1 MLWLSRA
8 GGERA
13 WEVEHAAHAR
23 EEAKGRAGANKGVAS
38 GQVWQW
44 PLKSVKVK
52 VKMKTRAKSII
63 GSRQSGG
70 PVAVPLFCIPPVE
83 SD

>member
-13 WEVEHAAHAR
+13 WEVGHAAHAR

-38 GQVWQW
+38 
-44 PLKSVKVK
+44 
-52 VKMKTRAKSII
+52 
-63 GSRQSGG
+63 
-70 PVAVPLFCIPPVE
+70 VAVAVE
-83 SD
+83 VREN

>member
-23 EEAKGRAGANKGVAS
+23 EEAKGRAGANKGVA
-38 GQVWQW
+38 
-44 PLKSVKVK
+44 
-52 VKMKTRAKSII
+52 R
-63 GSRQSGG
+63 
-70 PVAVPLFCIPPVE
+70 VAVAVE
-83 SD
+83 VREN